1 MIQDKIFRYFDNSTD
16 LHVLF
21 IFDRL
26 GMIASELSDTQWP
39 DGYRFVQFENNWFT
53 VKYNLVNEWKDDKVI
68 LLFRDQLAP
77 NSQNDRMDFPLYGE
91 MMANMVY
98 QDEDYLTFMQLKG
111 IPANFGPYVARH
123 VGEMQL
129 AKYEKIL
136 GDHYGNG
143 VFSTDVCNRGLL
155 SGYLGASKLLDWDE
169 IVIRL
174 VCLDANES
182 DQDKAASF
190 FRALKNNEDGSK
202 ALTEVLTSMCNTTFN
217 LNATKKMGRFA
228 ESLKYN
234 SITQHLTA
242 IDADD
247 YKGYKIND
255 AVILQRLNRFC
266 QAAYGHPVYGS
277 QFARAIDTLAANI
290 HETKIISW
298 YGPDAEYGFVTDN
311 LSWPILGHILK
322 NSAFSA
328 PVESNEKLRAFSL
341 RLPPESTVQEVI
353 DFLSNACFLLE
364 KVNAL
369 GSFKLR
375 TPLDYVSKYTSDFYL
390 VDSYYRQCSG
400 EFRDIPTTVPVYEDL
415 LAFKKYLDEEY
426 SKKVNLFNQEWMS
439 CIREA
444 GIKTVEMEGI
454 LHQQDFYAK
463 KLKGIDAKRVV
474 IISDALRYEVAVEIL
489 KSLGD
494 AKHVATLE
502 SALSVLP
509 TETKYSKLTLLPHT
523 TLKYDAGA
531 LRVDGETLE
540 SMDKRTAQVRRY
552 EPDALCIGFEELANL
567 SQNQK
572 REIFKNRLVYI
583 FHDTIDSLSHDNPS
597 KLAVACRSAVD
608 EIKKLIPSLHA
619 TYNVSNVYLTC
630 DHGFLY
636 NDLPFEEKDKHKVED
651 PYEERKTRYYITD
664 AENERFGI
672 TKFPMSDVSTMTN
685 TGQIVAVPNGSNRF
699 NAEGGGYQFAHG
711 GATLQEMV
719 IPVLYSHIRR
729 EDKKQSVGVTLLKR
743 VLTMVSSRV
752 KFSLI
757 QSDAVSEDFK
767 ERKVLCGVY
776 EGAKLL
782 TNEKEIVLNSTDTN
796 PQNRFYEIELTLSV
810 PSAGG
815 ILELKIFDA
824 EDKDKL
830 NPLDKAIVTNKTL
843 IDQDF

>member
-1 MIQDKIFRYFDNSTD
+1 MIQDKIFRYFDSSVD

-21 IFDRL
+21 IFDQM
-26 GMIASELSDTQWP
+26 GMISSELSDIEWP
-39 DGYRFVQFENNWFT
+39 DGYRFVPFKGDWFT
-53 VKYNLVNEWKDDKVI
+53 VKYNLVNEWKGDKVI
-68 LLFRDQLAP
+68 LLFQGMLAP
-77 NSQNDRMDFPLYGE
+77 NSQDERMDFPLYGE

-98 QDEDYLTFMQLKG
+98 QDEDYLTFMQLKD
-111 IPANFGPYVARH
+111 IPASFGPFVARH

-136 GDHYGNG
+136 GEHYGKG
-143 VFSTDVCNRGLL
+143 VFSIDVCNRGLL
-155 SGYLGASKLLDWDE
+155 SGYLGATKLLDWDE

-174 VCLDANES
+174 VCLDANDS
-182 DQDKAASF
+182 DKEKVASF

-202 ALTEVLTSMCNTTFN
+202 ALSEELTKLCNVSFN
-217 LNATKKMGRFA
+217 PNSSKKMGRFA

-247 YKGYKIND
+247 YKSYKIND
-255 AVILQRLNRFC
+255 ALTLQRLNRFREVS
-266 QAAYGHPVYGS
+266 YGHPVYGS
-277 QFARAIDTLAANI
+277 QFAKAIDTLATNI
-290 HETKIISW
+290 HEDKIISW
-298 YGPDAEYGFVTDN
+298 YGTGAEYGFVTDA
-311 LSWPILGHILK
+311 LSWPILSHVLK

-341 RLPPESTVQEVI
+341 RLPPESAVQEVI

-364 KVNAL
+364 KANAL
-369 GSFKLR
+369 GTFKLK
-375 TPLDYVSKYTSDFYL
+375 TPQDYIAKYTSDFYL
-390 VDSYYRQCSG
+390 VDSYYRQCTG

-439 CIREA
+439 CINDA
-444 GIKTVEMEGI
+444 GIKPIEMEGV

-463 KLKGIDAKRVV
+463 KLKGVDAKRVI

-489 KSLGD
+489 NSLGD

-502 SALSVLP
+502 PALAVLP
-509 TETKYSKLTLLPHT
+509 TETKYSKLTLLPHSS
-523 TLKYDAGA
+523 LKYDAGT

-552 EPDALCIGFEELANL
+552 ESDALCISFEELANL
-567 SQNQK
+567 SRDQK
-572 REIFKNRLVYI
+572 REIFKNKLVYI
-583 FHDTIDSLSHDNPS
+583 FHDTVDSMSHDNPS
-597 KLAVACRSAVD
+597 KLSVACRSAVE

-619 TYNVSNVYLTC
+619 TYNVANVYLTS

-651 PYEERKTRYYITD
+651 PYEERKTRYYITGVD
-664 AENERFGI
+664 VDRFGV

-685 TGQIVAVPNGSNRF
+685 AGQLVAVPIGSNRF

-719 IPVLYSHIRR
+719 IPVLYSHLRR
-729 EDKKQSVGVTLLKR
+729 EDKKQPVGMTLLKR

-776 EGAKLL
+776 EGTKLL
-782 TNEKEIVLNSTDTN
+782 TNEKEVVLSSTDTN
-796 PQNRFYEIELTLSV
+796 PQNRFYEIELTLNV

-815 ILELKIFDA
+815 ILELRIFDS
-824 EDKDKL
+824 EDKEKL